1 MLSIMFIIIATIVA
15 SLLIAFEA
23 ERQRRAKHRART
35 TGLLLSIRLMP
46 YEGAALVRAER

>member
-1 MLSIMFIIIATIVA
+1 MLTIMFIIVATIVA

-35 TGLLLSIRLMP
+35 NSLLLHIRLMP
-46 YEGAALVRAER
+46 YVGRALVPAER